1 MKKIPLLTVLPIL
14 LWTAVAAQELY
25 MPRNIRNAVKRG
37 TRTTTGLPGAN
48 YWQNRGVY
56 EISATVNTKEKSVS
70 GKEKIS
76 YSNNSPDTLWSVA
89 IRFVNNIHKPEAPRA
104 GQVPT
109 DFLTSGLE
117 INGFVVNGER
127 YTVNSDDWGT
137 VNNIKLHT
145 PLQPHSK
152 TEFEIGWSYPLSK
165 LSGREGQI
173 DPNTFFC
180 AYFYP
185 RISVYDDY
193 NGWDLLPHTD
203 GGEFYNDFNDYTVSV
218 KVPTNYVVWATGTLE
233 NAKEVLQPAAL
244 KRFRES
250 QSSNKVVHVATAK
263 DMEQGAVTNFS
274 EWNEWKFTARNI
286 TDFTFA
292 TSNHFVW
299 DAGSV
304 ALGDGNGLKRV
315 SVQAAYKDTAA
326 DFKNYVEWT
335 KYAIQWYSDHLP
347 GVNYP
352 YPTMTAIQGY
362 ADMEYP
368 MMVND
373 ASLRDLM
380 DSRLTVDHEVA
391 HTYFPFYMGINET
404 RYAFMDEGWA
414 TTFEYLIGISEN
426 GKQVADSAYKS
437 FRIKNWISNPA
448 TEMDQ
453 PLITMSSQLSGAGY
467 GRNSYG
473 KASLSYLA
481 LKDLLGDV
489 PFKKALIS
497 YINTWNGK
505 HPVPWDYFYSINAA
519 TKQDL
524 NWFWQNWFFS
534 NNYIDLKIKNARSG
548 NNNTTITLENIGG
561 FAVPFDVIIKPENGK
576 EKHCHYTP
584 AIWKGRERSVTL
596 TVPGSGRIEKVII
609 DGGIFMDATPQDN
622 SYLL

>member
-1 MKKIPLLTVLPIL
+1 MLQYTVI
-14 LWTAVAAQELY
+14 AAQGLY
-25 MPRNIRNAVKRG
+25 MPRNIQNAVKKG
-37 TRTTTGLPGAN
+37 TRTATGAPGPG

-56 EISATVNTKEKSVS
+56 DIGVTVNTTEKTVS
-70 GKEKIS
+70 GQEKIT
-76 YSNNSPDTLWSVA
+76 YYNNSPDTLASVV

-104 GQVPT
+104 GQVSK
-109 DFLTSGLE
+109 DFLTSGLH
-117 INGFVVNGER
+117 ILGFVVNGER

-137 VNNIKLHT
+137 ANKVALST
-145 PLQPHSK
+145 PLLPRSK
-152 TEFEIGWSYPLSK
+152 AEFEIEWTYPLSK

-233 NAKEVLQPAAL
+233 NAKEVLQPAAF

-250 QSSNKVVHVATAK
+250 LSGNKVVHVATAK

-274 EWNEWKFTARNI
+274 EWNEWKFSAKNI

-299 DAGSV
+299 DAGSM
-304 ALGDGNGLKRV
+304 ALSDGGRLKRV

-326 DFKNYVEWT
+326 DFKNYVEWA
-335 KYAIQWYSDHLP
+335 KYAIRWYSDNLP

-352 YPTMTAIQGY
+352 YPAMTAIQGY

-373 ASLRDLM
+373 ASLRDWM

-426 GKQVADSAYKS
+426 GKHAADSAYKS
-437 FRIKNWISNPA
+437 FRIKNWINNPA

-481 LKDLLGDV
+481 LKDLLGEGL
-489 PFKKALIS
+489 FKKALIS
-497 YINTWNGK
+497 YINAWNGK

-519 TKQDL
+519 AKKDL
-524 NWFWQNWFFS
+524 NWFWENWFFS
-534 NNYIDLKIKNARSG
+534 NYYIDLKIKEVRSG
-548 NNNTTITLENIGG
+548 VNNTTVTLENTGG
-561 FAVPFDVIIKPENGK
+561 FAVPFDVILKPGSGK
-576 EKHCHYTP
+576 EKKYHYTP
-584 AIWKGRERSVTL
+584 AIWRGKERTVTFTVPSSGKIESVT
-596 TVPGSGRIEKVII
+596 I
-609 DGGIFMDATPQDN
+609 DGGIFMDATPADN
-622 SYLL
+622 TYRL

>member
-1 MKKIPLLTVLPIL
+1 MNKVPFLIAAFVLQY
-14 LWTAVAAQELY
+14 TAVVAQGLY
-25 MPRNIRNAVKRG
+25 MPRNIQHAVEKG
-37 TRTTTGLPGAN
+37 TRTTNGLPGTH

-56 EISATVNTKEKSVS
+56 VINATVNTAEKSVAGS
-70 GKEKIS
+70 EKIT
-76 YSNNSPDTLWSVA
+76 YFNNSPDSLKSVV

-104 GQVPT
+104 GQVPG
-109 DFLTSGLE
+109 DFLTPGLK
-117 INGFVVNGER
+117 ILGFVVNGER

-137 VNNIKLHT
+137 ANTVDLNT
-145 PLQPHSK
+145 PLPPRSK
-152 TEFEIGWSYPLSK
+152 AEFEIEWSYSLSK

-203 GGEFYNDFNDYTVSV
+203 GGEFYNDFNDYTVSI

-233 NAKEVLQPAAL
+233 NAKEVLQPAAFR
-244 KRFRES
+244 RFRES
-250 QSSNKVVHVATAK
+250 MSSNKVIHVATAK
-263 DMEQGAVTNFS
+263 DMEQGAVTSFS

-304 ALGDGNGLKRV
+304 TLADGEGLKRV

-335 KYAIQWYSDHLP
+335 KYAIRWYSDNLP

-352 YPTMTAIQGY
+352 YSTMTAIQGY

-426 GKQVADSAYKS
+426 GKHAADSAYKS

-489 PFKKALIS
+489 PFKKALLH
-497 YINTWNGK
+497 YMNTWSGK
-505 HPVPWDYFYSINAA
+505 HPTPWDYFYSMNAGA
-519 TKQDL
+519 GTDL
-524 NWFWQNWFFS
+524 TWFWKNWFFS
-534 NNYIDLKIKNARSG
+534 NHYIDLKIKGARQG
-548 NNNTTITLENIGG
+548 VNNTTITLENTGG
-561 FAVPFDVIIKPENGK
+561 FAVPFDVIIKPADGK
-576 EKHCHYTP
+576 EKRFHYTP
-584 AIWKGRERSVTL
+584 EIWKNKEKTVTFSV
-596 TVPGSGRIEKVII
+596 PSSGKIEQVTI
-609 DGGIFMDATPQDN
+609 DGGIFMDATPADN
-622 SYLL
+622 TYRL